1 MDNEIKYIQNTLWA
15 MYKEFISTHN
25 VKKYTDQAT
34 ELCKKYK
41 ERPELLSFCQNLVV
55 TWTPIINL
63 LAQQH
68 RSQIGGDTDE

>member
-15 MYKEFISTHN
+15 MYKEVERTGNAKS
-25 VKKYTDQAT
+25 YTDQAT

-41 ERPELLSFCQNLVV
+41 ERPELLTFCQNQVI

-63 LAQQH
+63 LAERH
-68 RSQIGGDTDE
+68 RNGGAA